1 MMMNK
6 SIHTARYVVA
16 DLVSAALAWS
26 LFFYFRKLSET
37 PEINDT
43 LELMLN
49 DRNYHFGIILIPA
62 FWLALYALS
71 GAYHRVYRKARMR
84 ELGQTLLITL
94 IGVIIIFFTLILD
107 DFITTYRSYYKSFLS
122 LFSLHFL
129 ITFTFRFIITTTTLY
144 KLRNR
149 KIGFNTLIVGS
160 NGNAVSIYNEI
171 ENQPVSSGNRF
182 IGFVHAVE
190 YPSYKL
196 EQFIPHYGHYR
207 NMRKLINELNVEEVI
222 VAIERSEHDTIE
234 KIISEIEDTNVV
246 IKVIPDMQDF
256 LLGTVRTTSIY
267 QTPLIQISFDFM
279 PPWQLSLKRVFD
291 VILSLVAI
299 LILSPVYIFCYLGV
313 LFTSKGP
320 VIYRQER
327 IGINGKPFMIP
338 KFRSMKIGAEN
349 GTPMLSSRDD
359 NRVTP
364 FGRFL
369 RKVRLDEIPQFFSV
383 LKGDMSLVGPRPER
397 QYYIDQI
404 ASRAP
409 HYRLLLKVK
418 PGITSW
424 GQVKYGYAENVDQ
437 MIERL
442 KFDILYL
449 ENMSLA
455 MDFKIMAYTLLT
467 VMKGSGQ

>member
-1 MMMNK
+1 M
-6 SIHTARYVVA
+6 
-16 DLVSAALAWS
+16 
-26 LFFYFRKLSET
+26 
-37 PEINDT
+37 
-43 LELMLN
+43 
-49 DRNYHFGIILIPA
+49 
-62 FWLALYALS
+62 FWLFLYAVS
-71 GAYHRVYRKARMR
+71 GAYHRTYRKARMR
-84 ELGQTLLITL
+84 ELAQTLLLTT
-94 IGVIIIFFTLILD
+94 IGVIIIFFSLILD
-107 DFITTYRSYYKSFLS
+107 DIILSYKSYYKSFLT
-122 LFSLHFL
+122 LFSLHFFF
-129 ITFTFRFIITTTTLY
+129 TFTFRYILTSVTLY
-144 KLRNR
+144 KLRHR

-160 NGNAVSIYNEI
+160 NGNAISLYNEL

-182 IGFVHAVE
+182 LGFVHAVE

-196 EQFIPHYGHYR
+196 EKFIPHLGHYS
-207 NMRKLINELNVEEVI
+207 KLKNLILEMNVEEVI
-222 VAIERSEHDTIE
+222 IATERSEHKTIE
-234 KIISEIEDTNVV
+234 KIISEIEDTNVF

-256 LLGTVRTTSIY
+256 LLGTVKTTSIY
-267 QTPLIQISFDFM
+267 QTPLIQVSFDFM
-279 PPWQLSLKRVFD
+279 PPWQLSLKRFFD
-291 VILSLVAI
+291 IVLSLIAI
-299 LILSPVYIFCYLGV
+299 IILTPVYIFCYLGV

-320 VIYRQER
+320 VIYKQQR

-338 KFRSMKIGAEN
+338 KFRSMKMGAEN
-349 GTPMLSSRDD
+349 GTPMLSSKDD
-359 NRVTP
+359 SRVTP

-383 LKGDMSLVGPRPER
+383 LMGDMSLVGPRPER
-397 QYYIDQI
+397 QYYIEQI

-455 MDFKIMAYTLLT
+455 MDFKIIAYTLLT
-467 VMKGSGQ
+467 VIKGSGQ

>member
-1 MMMNK
+1 MGMNK
-6 SIHTARYVVA
+6 RLHTARYIIA
-16 DLVSAALAWS
+16 DLLSAAIAWS
-26 LFFYFRKLSET
+26 LFFYSRKISET
-37 PEINDT
+37 PEVNDT
-43 LELMLN
+43 LHLVLN
-49 DRNYHFGIILIPA
+49 DRNFHYGIIFIPA
-62 FWLALYALS
+62 FWLFLYAMS

-84 ELGQTLLITL
+84 ELAQTLLLTL
-94 IGVIIIFFTLILD
+94 IGVIVIFFALLLD
-107 DFITTYRSYYKSFLS
+107 DVIHTYRSYYKSFIT
-122 LFSLHFL
+122 LFAIHFFF
-129 ITFTFRFIITTTTLY
+129 TFTFRYIIASVTLY
-144 KLRNR
+144 KLRHR
-149 KIGFNTLIVGS
+149 KLGFNTIIVGS
-160 NGNAVSIYNEI
+160 NGNAVAIYNEI

-196 EQFIPHYGHYR
+196 EQFIPHFGHYS
-207 NMRKLINELNVEEVI
+207 NLKKLIMEMEVEEVI
-222 VAIERSEHDTIE
+222 IATERSEHKTIE

-256 LLGTVRTTSIY
+256 LLGTVKTTSIY
-267 QTPLIQISFDFM
+267 QTPLIQVSFDFM
-279 PPWQLSLKRVFD
+279 PPWQLSLKRFFD
-291 VILSLVAI
+291 VIIAFIAI
-299 LILSPVYIFCYLGV
+299 ILLIPVYIFCYLGV

-338 KFRSMKIGAEN
+338 KFRSMKVGAEN

-359 NRVTP
+359 SRVTQ

-397 QYYIDQI
+397 QYYINQI
-404 ASRAP
+404 AERAP

-467 VMKGSGQ
+467 VVKGSGQ

>member
-1 MMMNK
+1 MNK
-6 SIHTARYVVA
+6 KLHTARYVIA
-16 DLVSAALAWS
+16 DFIAAALAWS
-26 LFFYFRKLSET
+26 LFFYNRKISET
-37 PEINDT
+37 PLVNDT
-43 LELMLN
+43 LQLVLN
-49 DRNYHFGIILIPA
+49 DRNFYTGILVIPV
-62 FWLALYALS
+62 FWLLLYTMA
-71 GAYHRVYRKARMR
+71 GAYHKVYRKARMR
-84 ELGQTLLITL
+84 ELAQTLLLTL
-94 IGVIIIFFTLILD
+94 IGVIIIFFTLLLD
-107 DFITTYRSYYKSFLS
+107 DVISSYRSYYKSFLT
-122 LFSLHFL
+122 LFVFHFF
-129 ITFTFRFIITTTTLY
+129 ITFTFRYILASITLY
-144 KLRNR
+144 KLRHR

-160 NGNAVSIYNEI
+160 NGNAISIYNEI

-182 IGFVHAVE
+182 VGFVHAVE

-196 EQFIPHYGHYR
+196 EQFIPHLGHFSDL
-207 NMRKLINELNVEEVI
+207 RKLIADMQIEEVI
-222 VAIERSEHDTIE
+222 VATERSEHKTIE
-234 KIISEIEDTNVV
+234 KIISEIEDTSVV

-256 LLGTVRTTSIY
+256 LLGTVKTTSIY
-267 QTPLIQISFDFM
+267 QTPLIQVSFDFM
-279 PPWQLSLKRVFD
+279 PTWQLSLKRLFD
-291 VILSLVAI
+291 I
-299 LILSPVYIFCYLGV
+299 LISLFCITILIPVYIICAIGV
-313 LFTSKGP
+313 ALSSKGP
-320 VIYRQER
+320 IIYRQER

-338 KFRSMKIGAEN
+338 KFRSMKMGAEN

-383 LKGDMSLVGPRPER
+383 LRGDMSLVGPRPER

-404 ASRAP
+404 ARRAP

-467 VMKGSGQ
+467 VLKGSGQ